1 MEQARGFFKK
11 IMELIKKP
19 ELRILPGQLAFFLVL
34 SLIPLVALIGTL
46 ASLLAI
52 PTNTIREVL
61 VGVIPDEVAEIIATI
76 ISGRGIEVNFNM
88 IVFMVIAFILA
99 SNGTHS
105 MIITSNEIYK
115 IKPNGIIKRRAKAIL
130 LAFILVMLFFFLL
143 LIPIWGD
150 IIIEI
155 IGNAV
160 SNKVPME
167 FIYRLFKLV
176 QYPIIIIILY
186 YGIKVLYTIAP
197 DEKIES
203 ITTTKGA
210 IFTTLGWI
218 LASEIYSFYIETF
231 SNYDLFY
238 GSISNVIILL
248 LWVYILSYIFV
259 IGMIL
264 NAGNYKETE
273 ERKVRLIKEREEK
286 EKRKEKETEKNENNQ
301 EQNNKTNE
309 KQISENE

>member
-11 IMELIKKP
+11 IIELIKKP

-46 ASLLAI
+46 ASFLSI
-52 PTNTIREVL
+52 PNDAIREVL
-61 VGVIPDEVAEIIATI
+61 VDVVPKEVTEIIVNV
-76 ISGRGIEVNFNM
+76 ISGRGIEINFNM

-115 IKPNGIIKRRAKAIL
+115 LNSTGMVKRRLKAIFMG
-130 LAFILVMLFFFLL
+130 FILILLFFFLL

-150 IIIEI
+150 IIFQI
-155 IGNAV
+155 ISTALTNSTSTGLLYN
-160 SNKVPME
+160 
-167 FIYRLFKLV
+167 IFKLV
-176 QYPIIIIILY
+176 QYPIIVAILY
-186 YGIKVLYTIAP
+186 FGIKTIYIIAP

-203 ITTTKGA
+203 VTTTKGTL
-210 IFTTLGWI
+210 FTTVGWI
-218 LASEIYSFYIETF
+218 LASEIYSFYIEKF

-238 GSISNVIILL
+238 GSISNVVILL

-259 IGMIL
+259 LGMIL
-264 NAGNYKETE
+264 NAGNYKESE
-273 ERKVRLIKEREEK
+273 EMKIKLQHEKEEK
-286 EKRKEKETEKNENNQ
+286 EKLLAETKVFEKIKDDQ
-301 EQNNKTNE
+301 
-309 KQISENE
+309 

>member
-1 MEQARGFFKK
+1 MEQARVFLKK
-11 IMELIKKP
+11 IIELIKKP

-46 ASLLAI
+46 ASFLSI
-52 PTNTIREVL
+52 PTSTIREIL
-61 VGVIPDEVAEIIATI
+61 VDVIPEEVSEIIANV
-76 ISGRGIEVNFNM
+76 ISGRGIDVNFNM
-88 IVFMVIAFILA
+88 IAFMVVAFILA

-115 IKPNGIIKRRAKAIL
+115 IKPDGLLKRRLKAIL
-130 LAFILVMLFFFLL
+130 MAFILVTLFFFLL

-155 IGNAV
+155 IGNSV
-160 SNKVPME
+160 SKTTTIS
-167 FIYRLFKLV
+167 FIYQLFKLV
-176 QYPIIIIILY
+176 QYPIILIILY
-186 YGIKVLYTIAP
+186 YGIKTIYIISP

-203 ITTTKGA
+203 VTTTKGA
-210 IFTTLGWI
+210 IFTTIGWI

-238 GSISNVIILL
+238 GSISNVVILL

-259 IGMIL
+259 LGMIV

-273 ERKVRLIKEREEK
+273 ERKIRLRKEREEK
-286 EKRKEKETEKNENNQ
+286 EKKKLSHEKEP
-301 EQNNKTNE
+301 KTDE
-309 KQISENE
+309 

>member
-1 MEQARGFFKK
+1 MEQARVFLKK
-11 IMELIKKP
+11 IIELIKKP

-46 ASLLAI
+46 ASFLSI
-52 PTNTIREVL
+52 PTSTIREIL
-61 VGVIPDEVAEIIATI
+61 VDVIPEEVSEIIANV
-76 ISGRGIEVNFNM
+76 ISGRGIDVNFNM
-88 IVFMVIAFILA
+88 IAFMVVAFILA

-115 IKPNGIIKRRAKAIL
+115 IKPNGLLKRRLKAIL
-130 LAFILVMLFFFLL
+130 MAFILVTLFFFLL

-155 IGNAV
+155 IGN
-160 SNKVPME
+160 SISKTTTIS
-167 FIYRLFKLV
+167 FIYQLFKLV
-176 QYPIIIIILY
+176 QYPIILVILY
-186 YGIKVLYTIAP
+186 YGIKTIYIISP

-203 ITTTKGA
+203 VTTTKGA
-210 IFTTLGWI
+210 IFTTIGWI

-238 GSISNVIILL
+238 GSISNVVILL

-259 IGMIL
+259 LGMIL
-264 NAGNYKETE
+264 NAGNYKESE
-273 ERKVRLIKEREEK
+273 ERRIRLKKEREEK
-286 EKRKEKETEKNENNQ
+286 DKKKISQEKEQ
-301 EQNNKTNE
+301 KTDE
-309 KQISENE
+309 

>member
-1 MEQARGFFKK
+1 MEQARVFLKK
-11 IMELIKKP
+11 IIELIKKP

-46 ASLLAI
+46 ASFLSI
-52 PTNTIREVL
+52 PTSTIREIL
-61 VGVIPDEVAEIIATI
+61 VDVIPEEVSEIIANV
-76 ISGRGIEVNFNM
+76 ISGRGIDVNFNM
-88 IVFMVIAFILA
+88 IAFMVVAFILA

-115 IKPNGIIKRRAKAIL
+115 IKPNGLLKRRLKAIL
-130 LAFILVMLFFFLL
+130 MAFILVTLFFFLL

-155 IGNAV
+155 IGN
-160 SNKVPME
+160 SISKTTTIS
-167 FIYRLFKLV
+167 FIYQLFKLV
-176 QYPIIIIILY
+176 QYPIILVILY
-186 YGIKVLYTIAP
+186 YGIKTIYIISP

-203 ITTTKGA
+203 VTTTKGA
-210 IFTTLGWI
+210 IFTTIGWI

-238 GSISNVIILL
+238 GSISNVVILL

-259 IGMIL
+259 LGMIL
-264 NAGNYKETE
+264 NAGNYKESE
-273 ERKVRLIKEREEK
+273 ERKLRLKKEREEK
-286 EKRKEKETEKNENNQ
+286 EKKKISQEKEQ
-301 EQNNKTNE
+301 KTDE
-309 KQISENE
+309 

>member
-1 MEQARGFFKK
+1 MEQARVFLKK
-11 IMELIKKP
+11 IIELIKKP

-46 ASLLAI
+46 ASFLSI
-52 PTNTIREVL
+52 PTSTIREIL
-61 VGVIPDEVAEIIATI
+61 VDVIPEEVSEIIANV
-76 ISGRGIEVNFNM
+76 ISGRGIDVNFNM
-88 IVFMVIAFILA
+88 IAFMVVAFILA

-115 IKPNGIIKRRAKAIL
+115 IKPNGLLKRRLKAIL
-130 LAFILVMLFFFLL
+130 MAFILVTLFFFLL

-155 IGNAV
+155 IGN
-160 SNKVPME
+160 SISKTTTIS
-167 FIYRLFKLV
+167 FIYQLFKLV
-176 QYPIIIIILY
+176 QYPIILVILY
-186 YGIKVLYTIAP
+186 YGIKTIYIISP

-203 ITTTKGA
+203 VTTTKGA
-210 IFTTLGWI
+210 IFTTIGWI

-238 GSISNVIILL
+238 GSISNVVILL

-259 IGMIL
+259 LGMIL
-264 NAGNYKETE
+264 NAGNYKESE
-273 ERKVRLIKEREEK
+273 ERKLRLKKEREEK
-286 EKRKEKETEKNENNQ
+286 DKKKISQEKEQ
-301 EQNNKTNE
+301 KTDE
-309 KQISENE
+309 

>member
-1 MEQARGFFKK
+1 MEQARVFLKK
-11 IMELIKKP
+11 IIELIKKP

-46 ASLLAI
+46 ASFLSI
-52 PTNTIREVL
+52 PTSTIREIL
-61 VGVIPDEVAEIIATI
+61 VDVIPEEVSEIIANV
-76 ISGRGIEVNFNM
+76 ISGRGIDVNFNM
-88 IVFMVIAFILA
+88 IAFMVVAFILA

-115 IKPNGIIKRRAKAIL
+115 IKPNGLLKRRLKAIL
-130 LAFILVMLFFFLL
+130 MAFILVTLFFFLL

-155 IGNAV
+155 IGN
-160 SNKVPME
+160 SISKTTTIS
-167 FIYRLFKLV
+167 FIYQLFKLV
-176 QYPIIIIILY
+176 QYPIILVILY
-186 YGIKVLYTIAP
+186 YGIKTIYIISP

-203 ITTTKGA
+203 VTTTKGA
-210 IFTTLGWI
+210 IFTTIGWI

-238 GSISNVIILL
+238 GSISNVVILL

-259 IGMIL
+259 LGMIL
-264 NAGNYKETE
+264 NAGNYKESE
-273 ERKVRLIKEREEK
+273 ERKIRLKKEREEK
-286 EKRKEKETEKNENNQ
+286 DKKKISQEKEQ
-301 EQNNKTNE
+301 KTDE
-309 KQISENE
+309 